1 MAISAGK
8 NLILFY
14 ELQRPCNAGKTDKS
28 TAFSELDMAFTRASE
43 SIPADHFSIQF
54 GLFISSGK
62 PLTYSSFLRKSC
74 VC

>member
-14 ELQRPCNAGKTDKS
+14 ELQLPCNAGKTDIAV
-28 TAFSELDMAFTRASE
+28 AFSELDIAFTIASE
-43 SIPADHFSIQF
+43 KMPVDHSSIQF
-54 GLFISSGK
+54 GLFISSVK
-62 PLTYSSFLRKSC
+62 PLTHSSFLRNSC